1 MVPPTAQKPQQPSE
15 ADAGQAT
22 EPVSTLEQGFLLR
35 WRSWRDALPWLAMGD
50 CLRPATSVIHWFLVG
65 LALTAAGWLTTDSLF
80 DPQQDARSGEPLVLA
95 FAWADNWL
103 LGGVTAVAGP
113 WIALLGNGT
122 STTDIGWLL
131 LRQLGLIAIW
141 VFPAAML
148 MRQSGLAMA
157 GRLPMGS
164 WELMRLVAARLPA
177 FLGAFL
183 IPLIVLAGVWFYFWL
198 TAMAVKIPAVG
209 FYLSGAL
216 QVLGIP
222 FALAASLIGF
232 GSLAAIPL
240 AWAAIS
246 LERDGNAF
254 DGISRGYE
262 YVLRRPLQLVGYG
275 LLGLVAVLILSRLA
289 AGVGQVG
296 WMLVESA
303 TTSGLGASDADPA
316 TGNSIPRWTQAVL
329 LLLPKIAVVT
339 VGWSLVSWL
348 YLLLRRSANSQEIED
363 LWEAPR
369 PAAEP
374 LPEFNLESTG
384 EQPQA
389 PRN

>member
-1 MVPPTAQKPQQPSE
+1 
-15 ADAGQAT
+15 
-22 EPVSTLEQGFLLR
+22 
-35 WRSWRDALPWLAMGD
+35 
-50 CLRPATSVIHWFLVG
+50 
-65 LALTAAGWLTTDSLF
+65 
-80 DPQQDARSGEPLVLA
+80 
-95 FAWADNWL
+95 
-103 LGGVTAVAGP
+103 
-113 WIALLGNGT
+113 
-122 STTDIGWLL
+122 
-131 LRQLGLIAIW
+131 
-141 VFPAAML
+141 
-148 MRQSGLAMA
+148 
-157 GRLPMGS
+157 
-164 WELMRLVAARLPA
+164 LVAARLPA

>member
-1 MVPPTAQKPQQPSE
+1 
-15 ADAGQAT
+15 
-22 EPVSTLEQGFLLR
+22 
-35 WRSWRDALPWLAMGD
+35 
-50 CLRPATSVIHWFLVG
+50 
-65 LALTAAGWLTTDSLF
+65 
-80 DPQQDARSGEPLVLA
+80 
-95 FAWADNWL
+95 
-103 LGGVTAVAGP
+103 
-113 WIALLGNGT
+113 
-122 STTDIGWLL
+122 
-131 LRQLGLIAIW
+131 
-141 VFPAAML
+141 

-164 WELMRLVAARLPA
+164 WELVRLVAARLPA
-177 FLGAFL
+177 YLGAFL
-183 IPLIVLAGVWFYFWL
+183 IPLIVLAGGWFYFWL

-216 QVLGIP
+216 QILGIP

-262 YVLRRPLQLVGYG
+262 YVLRRPLQLVGYAS
-275 LLGLVAVLILSRLA
+275 LGLIALLILSRLA
-289 AGVGQVG
+289 AGTGQVG
-296 WMLVESA
+296 TVLIESA

-316 TGNSIPRWTQAVL
+316 TLSSGPRWAQTVL

-374 LPEFNLESTG
+374 LPELNLESAE
-384 EQPQA
+384 EQPQG
-389 PRN
+389 PPT